1 MKNCLKNVVVS
12 GGLAGLADKETL
24 MVCIVCQSWC
34 VKSKSSTSLCVQCE
48 RCLKDL
54 AQPRWEDFCDA
65 RVRVIFP
72 YEGLVRRLIMRS
84 KVKNDAVAAGVICH
98 IVKNALSSDVDFM
111 PYAEHLIIPAPASTW
126 GRVRGRFDLAE
137 LLVRTVF
144 THDQIVQTLLPRLA
158 LKAKRAGRNAHDLSR
173 TGRHSLNNKNFN
185 VFNKI
190 ASLESLISGAKRILV
205 VDDVMTTGLTMRTI
219 FNQLKELGAQS
230 VEGLVIASSS

>member
-1 MKNCLKNVVVS
+1 
-12 GGLAGLADKETL
+12 
-24 MVCIVCQSWC
+24 
-34 VKSKSSTSLCVQCE
+34 
-48 RCLKDL
+48 
-54 AQPRWEDFCDA
+54 
-65 RVRVIFP
+65 
-72 YEGLVRRLIMRS
+72 MRS

-98 IVKNALSSDVDFM
+98 IVKIALSSDVDFM

-158 LKAKRAGRNAHDLSR
+158 LKAKRAGRNAHDLSMP
-173 TGRHSLNNKNFN
+173 GRHSLNNKNFN